1 MSHLISCRQRAF
13 ILCVSSHDI
22 SGRSDFKKV
31 SSHIPQAKG
40 FSPVCI
46 LLITFTECSLT
57 HPSGKCLFSL
67 VYLIVMFQNVSL
79 HITSYRQRASLL
91 CVSSPVSSHILH
103 TNCFSAVCIFSWHFK
118 MSRHTSRRQM
128 DFLLCVS
135 SHDVSGCLWR
145 HPAGK
150 ELFSCV
156 SLLVIFQNVSW
167 YIREANGFSS
177 VCIFSWCFRIFRHTF
192 CRQRAFFL
200 CVSSPDFS
208 KYLVAHPAGI
218 GILSFMYLLMMFQ
231 NVLSHFLQTKGFYH
245 VYLCMTFLIGKGL
258 VPHPPSPVYIL
269 SSHDVYRMSLDTSC
283 RQRAFLPCVPSRD
296 VSECLVAHH
305 ILQVKGFS
313 PMCIPA

>member
-1 MSHLISCRQRAF
+1 MNINFSHKRSVKDIQSSKSMLFSLILPNPIDLREEFYNSAETFPFPSVILTKSASSTLKVSIFVALQAKSWQIFCPSGKNSSRFPWKQETLTATLCAQLGSLFTPGISCHTSCRAF
-13 ILCVSSHDI
+13 ILCVFAGHFWSI
-22 SGRSDFKKV
+22 WLKKV

-135 SHDVSGCLWR
+135 SHDVSEF
-145 HPAGK
+145 PPPK
-150 ELFSCV
+150 V
-156 SLLVIFQNVSW
+156 
-167 YIREANGFSS
+167 
-177 VCIFSWCFRIFRHTF
+177 T
-192 CRQRAFFL
+192 
-200 CVSSPDFS
+200 
-208 KYLVAHPAGI
+208 
-218 GILSFMYLLMMFQ
+218 SFMDSQSGVWLY
-231 NVLSHFLQTKGFYH
+231 
-245 VYLCMTFLIGKGL
+245 
-258 VPHPPSPVYIL
+258 P
-269 SSHDVYRMSLDTSC
+269 
-283 RQRAFLPCVPSRD
+283 
-296 VSECLVAHH
+296 
-305 ILQVKGFS
+305 
-313 PMCIPA
+313 

>member
-1 MSHLISCRQRAF
+1 MSLDTSCRQRGFLLCVSSSDISECLLVHPGDKWPFFCVYLLVMFQNVLSHILQAKGFSLVCIFSWCFRMSCHTSCRQRAF

-22 SGRSDFKKV
+22 SGRSDWKKV

-118 MSRHTSRRQM
+118 MSRHISRRQM

-135 SHDVSGCLWR
+135 SHDVSEF
-145 HPAGK
+145 PPPK
-150 ELFSCV
+150 V
-156 SLLVIFQNVSW
+156 
-167 YIREANGFSS
+167 
-177 VCIFSWCFRIFRHTF
+177 T
-192 CRQRAFFL
+192 
-200 CVSSPDFS
+200 
-208 KYLVAHPAGI
+208 
-218 GILSFMYLLMMFQ
+218 SFMDSQSGVWLY
-231 NVLSHFLQTKGFYH
+231 
-245 VYLCMTFLIGKGL
+245 
-258 VPHPPSPVYIL
+258 P
-269 SSHDVYRMSLDTSC
+269 
-283 RQRAFLPCVPSRD
+283 
-296 VSECLVAHH
+296 
-305 ILQVKGFS
+305 
-313 PMCIPA
+313 